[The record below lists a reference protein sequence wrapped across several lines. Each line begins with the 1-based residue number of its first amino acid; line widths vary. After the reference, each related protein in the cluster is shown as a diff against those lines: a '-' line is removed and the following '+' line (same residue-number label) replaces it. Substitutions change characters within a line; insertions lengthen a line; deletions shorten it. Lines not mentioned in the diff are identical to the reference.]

1 MTADLMTLHW
11 EALLAPFLAAKALSP
26 LDYRF
31 ALALGRMAP
40 EPPTD
45 AVILGAAAASAALTR
60 GDICLELSRAADLL
74 APADEDAPLS
84 ERPNWPEPNAWRAA
98 LMRSPLVSD
107 GTARAPLVLDGERLY
122 LHRYFDYQRRLAR
135 ALTERR
141 DTTFVVDDQR
151 LRETL
156 DRLFADFPAPEAQA
170 NFRSLSKLVAF
181 DTALAMDTYIAANL
195 DTVAR
200 HQAAIRELSTPV
212 IRVYDRVLLLPL
224 VGTVDTHRAQQIMET
239 LLTRTVEDQ
248 AKAIIVDIAGVP
260 VVDTKVADHLL
271 KTTAAVRMLGAVTII
286 TGISAQV
293 ARTMVQ
299 LGVDLSSIETR
310 ARLADGIELAL
321 AKVGRVI
328 AEKGVKA

>member
-1 MTADLMTLHW
+1 MNRLRLDERELVSRRAFFEITDEDLTRLAGLRGFAERHGTAIVDALYEL
-11 EALLAPFLAAKALSP
+11 LLAN
-26 LDYRF
+26 
-31 ALALGRMAP
+31 P
-40 EPPTD
+40 E
-45 AVILGAAAASAALTR
+45 
-60 GDICLELSRAADLL
+60 SRAFFPDEAAVRRVKQVQREYFLGLFSGRLDLAYVENRLRVGSAHERVGLAPKWYLGGYGRYLRLLLDRLLLDL
-74 APADEDAPLS
+74 APAEAH
-84 ERPNWPEPNAWRAA
+84 AA
-98 LMRSPLVSD
+98 YRS
-107 GTARAPLVLDGERLY
+107 AA
-122 LHRYFDYQRRLAR
+122 
-135 ALTERR
+135 
-141 DTTFVVDDQR
+141 
-151 LRETL
+151 
-156 DRLFADFPAPEAQA
+156 
-170 NFRSLSKLVAF
+170 KLVAF
-181 DTALAMDTYIAANL
+181 DMALAMDTYIAANL

-239 LLTRTVEDQ
+239 LLMRTVEDQ

-328 AEKGVKA
+328 AAKGVTA